1 MPEAIYRIII
11 TRTIRYLSADRQD
24 AAHPAGNF
32 VANNGL
38 AFLGSNKRICS
49 TLTSFAFLRAKYCHV
64 AVHQAKNNILILWN
78 FVEIP
83 NPCDNKKKLSH
94 GQFANAAR
102 PAGNF
107 VANNALVFFG
117 ATNGFAQL

>member
-1 MPEAIYRIII
+1 MIIKK
-11 TRTIRYLSADRQD
+11 RLSHGQFAN
-24 AAHPAGNF
+24 AAHP
-32 VANNGL
+32 NGF

-83 NPCDNKKKLSH
+83 NPCDNKKGITQDDSLTLLGLTPSLF
-94 GQFANAAR
+94 FAR
-102 PAGNF
+102 YYW
-107 VANNALVFFG
+107 
-117 ATNGFAQL
+117 